1 MRRMRTFPAIPQSVH
16 AARRFATGALADSP
30 GATLEAVELMVSELA
45 TNCIRHER
53 ASFHIAILRTAHQIR
68 VEVTDSG
75 AGTPTMRSPGPDE
88 PSGRG
93 LQIVDMLAQDW
104 GVEPE
109 MPSGK
114 TVWFTLDVATPQ
126 ESRADGG
133 SRHRHAE
140 QPAPIAGRPPVAHRR
155 QPASEDPSGQQL
167 RRGRYRGNLCR
178 APTASP
184 VAQGCAPCGR
194 YVHHDELGRNARRRR
209 RTSDATDR
217 AAR

>member
-53 ASFHIAILRTAHQIR
+53 SSFHIAILRTAHQIR
-68 VEVTDSG
+68 VEVTDFG

-93 LQIVDMLAQDW
+93 LQIVDMLSQDW

-114 TVWFTLDVATPQ
+114 TVWFTLDVSTPQ
-126 ESRADGG
+126 ESRAEGG
-133 SRHRHAE
+133 SRHRHADE
-140 QPAPIAGRPPVAHRR
+140 QPPIAGRPPVAYRR
-155 QPASEDPSGQQL
+155 RPASKDPSGQEL
-167 RRGRYRGNLCR
+167 RRGQHGGNLYR
-178 APTASP
+178 VPTASP
-184 VAQGCAPCGR
+184 VAQGCAPRGR
-194 YVHHDELGRNARRRR
+194 YFHHDELGRNARGRR
-209 RTSDATDR
+209 RTSDATD